1 MIDFLKKILYNIF
14 VKIKEENF
22 LMKQKE
28 IKNLAQKIAK
38 YERIIQTSD
47 DKKLVH
53 QAEEEIMRLSSSV
66 DSLED
71 MVAIDELVME
81 LLEKN

>member
-1 MIDFLKKILYNIF
+1 MKK
-14 VKIKEENF
+14 
-22 LMKQKE
+22 KE

-47 DKKLVH
+47 DKQLVR
-53 QAEEEIMRLSSSV
+53 QAQEKIMEITSSV
-66 DSLED
+66 NSLDD
-71 MVAIDELVME
+71 MIAIDELVME

>member
-1 MIDFLKKILYNIF
+1 MKK
-14 VKIKEENF
+14 
-22 LMKQKE
+22 KE
-28 IKNLAQKIAK
+28 IKNLATKIAK
-38 YERIIQTSD
+38 YERIIQTSSNE
-47 DKKLVH
+47 KVVR

-66 DSLED
+66 DRLED

>member
-1 MIDFLKKILYNIF
+1 
-14 VKIKEENF
+14 
-22 LMKQKE
+22 MKQKE

-38 YERIIQTSD
+38 YERIVQTSD
-47 DKKLVH
+47 DKHLVR
-53 QAEEEIMRLSSSV
+53 QAQEKIMELTSGV
-66 DSLED
+66 TSLDD

>member
-1 MIDFLKKILYNIF
+1 
-14 VKIKEENF
+14 
-22 LMKQKE
+22 MKQKE

-47 DKKLVH
+47 DKKQVR
-53 QAEEEIMRLSSSV
+53 QAEKEIMKLSSSV
-66 DSLED
+66 SSLED

-81 LLEKN
+81 MLEKN

>member
-1 MIDFLKKILYNIF
+1 
-14 VKIKEENF
+14 
-22 LMKQKE
+22 MKQKE

-47 DKKLVH
+47 DKKLVR
-53 QAEEEIMRLSSSV
+53 QAQEKIMELTSSV
-66 DSLED
+66 TSLDD
-71 MVAIDELVME
+71 MVAIDEAVME

>member
-1 MIDFLKKILYNIF
+1 
-14 VKIKEENF
+14 
-22 LMKQKE
+22 MKQKE

-38 YERIIQTSD
+38 YERVIQTSD
-47 DKKLVH
+47 DKKLVR
-53 QAEEEIMRLSSSV
+53 QAEEEIMKLSSSV
-66 DSLED
+66 TSLDD

>member
-1 MIDFLKKILYNIF
+1 MKK
-14 VKIKEENF
+14 
-22 LMKQKE
+22 KE

-38 YERIIQTSD
+38 YERIIQNSD
-47 DKKLVH
+47 DDKMVR
-53 QAEEEIMRLSSSV
+53 QAQEEIMRLSSSV
-66 DSLED
+66 DSFDD

>member
-1 MIDFLKKILYNIF
+1 MKK
-14 VKIKEENF
+14 
-22 LMKQKE
+22 KE

-38 YERIIQTSD
+38 YERIVQNSD
-47 DKKLVH
+47 DDKMVR
-53 QAEEEIMRLSSSV
+53 QAQEEIMRLSSSV
-66 DSLED
+66 DSLDD